1 MLFAPRDRRS
11 IDARR
16 GFVIIRPVR
25 QSDRRRARPIAGA
38 AFPRGRWALVQERP
52 EHASEDASAR
62 WQRLMAAA
70 QGGDQ
75 RAYAALLREASIFVR
90 VIARRYHRDGGAVE
104 DVVQETLLSIHRI
117 RHTYEPGRP
126 VEPWVAAIAKARAI
140 DALRARTR
148 RAAVETEARPEV
160 VAAVADTT
168 ARDAFEV
175 GAEIAAAL
183 KALPPGQRA
192 AVQMLKIE
200 ELSLNEA
207 ARASGRSVPALK
219 SLLHRA
225 MLSLRASLT
234 GGRDG

>member
-1 MLFAPRDRRS
+1 VGRRDR
-11 IDARR
+11 AA
-16 GFVIIRPVR
+16 
-25 QSDRRRARPIAGA
+25 RAR
-38 AFPRGRWALVQERP
+38 
-52 EHASEDASAR
+52 
-62 WQRLMAAA
+62 
-70 QGGDQ
+70 
-75 RAYAALLREASIFVR
+75 
-90 VIARRYHRDGGAVE
+90 
-104 DVVQETLLSIHRI
+104 
-117 RHTYEPGRP
+117 
-126 VEPWVAAIAKARAI
+126 
-140 DALRARTR
+140 RARTR

-168 ARDAFEV
+168 ARNAFEV
-175 GAEIAAAL
+175 GEEIAAAL

>member
-1 MLFAPRDRRS
+1 VLFAPRDRRS

-16 GFVIIRPVR
+16 AFVIIRPAR
-25 QSDRRRARPIAGA
+25 QSDRRRARPIVGA
-38 AFPRGRWALVQERP
+38 AYPQGRWALVQKRP
-52 EHASEDASAR
+52 DHAGEDAGAR
-62 WQRLMAAA
+62 WQRLLTAA

-75 RAYAALLREASIFVR
+75 RAYAALLREASTFVR

-126 VEPWVAAIAKARAI
+126 VEPWIAAIAKARAI

-148 RAAVETEARPEV
+148 RAAVEMEARPEV

-168 ARDAFEV
+168 ARNAFEV
-175 GAEIAAAL
+175 GEEIAAAL